1 MNIHGSGNR
10 RAVLEKHAGPTAS
23 RVDRPTAGRQRV
35 PTTHPVP
42 EPEDVLRFDPELV
55 DVRLGRAHPRRNARR
70 SRRPPSWSTIQA
82 RARWALIIVSAVV
95 NVFDATMNRVCSGSD
110 LTEHIDDVGGIDIG
124 DEMTGDVRVAVGAQ
138 CLIRHRR
145 TQVRATNA
153 DVDNVRD
160 SLAGGSPMGA

>member
-1 MNIHGSGNR
+1 MNIHGSGTVEQFSKTR
-10 RAVLEKHAGPTAS
+10 RANREHGRQAY
-23 RVDRPTAGRQRV
+23 RRRQRV

-55 DVRLGRAHPRRNARR
+55 DVRLGRAHRGEMRADRAVPQLVDNPGASSLGVDHRLRRGERLRR
-70 SRRPPSWSTIQA
+70 DYEQG
-82 RARWALIIVSAVV
+82 LL
-95 NVFDATMNRVCSGSD
+95 GLD
-110 LTEHIDDVGGIDIG
+110 LTEHIDDVCGIDIG